1 MPDQRTICAILIVA
15 ALLAGLFEAIKGI
28 KQIGWRN
35 MNREERISI
44 ALYPI
49 IVPLAIFVGIFWG
62 FVALVAASVSSIIK
76 AFAGIRKKI
85 VHQIRNSNTA
95 AW

>member
-1 MPDQRTICAILIVA
+1 MPDQRTICAIVVVA
-15 ALLAGLFEAIKGI
+15 VLLAGLFEAIKTI

-35 MNREERISI
+35 MSREETTLI

-49 IVPLAIFVGIFWG
+49 AVPLAIFVGIFWG
-62 FVALVAASVSSIIK
+62 FVALVAKSVSSIMK
-76 AFAGIRKKI
+76 TFAGITKK
-85 VHQIRNSNTA
+85 HQNRNSNTA